1 MSKIALIL
9 FLLIIIIYILSY
21 LQLNIQ
27 YFEASSISDTQ
38 LELALSF
45 FDGLKLENNEFTIY
59 DKPITILKS
68 PPTNPVAPPSPP
80 TNPVPPPPSPP
91 TNPPPP
97 PSPPTNPVARN
108 TNFEVVTIK
117 LIDQNG
123 STVNIPYRSSYKNI
137 KIISSTYLKWKP
149 ENNDYFD
156 ITTDNKSVTIKKKE
170 SSTFDPAYNN
180 HSFNISL
187 EYD

>member
-59 DKPITILKS
+59 DKPITILN
-68 PPTNPVAPPSPP
+68 PAPTNPAPTNPAPTNPPPPPSPP

-91 TNPPPP
+91 TNP
-97 PSPPTNPVARN
+97 VA
-108 TNFEVVTIK
+108 
-117 LIDQNG
+117 
-123 STVNIPYRSSYKNI
+123 
-137 KIISSTYLKWKP
+137 
-149 ENNDYFD
+149 
-156 ITTDNKSVTIKKKE
+156 
-170 SSTFDPAYNN
+170 
-180 HSFNISL
+180 
-187 EYD
+187 